1 MEVRSDYLGGINM
14 EKKSLLDYQEFDEK
28 RFTKKNIYT
37 KADSVAF
44 VLNFFPGQEMPAHKH
59 PGMNLTALAI
69 QGNGVFTIDDQE
81 MTIMKD
87 ELIHCNGNLRIAFK
101 NTSTAKTSIYVVLNK
116 TNE

>member
-1 MEVRSDYLGGINM
+1 M

-69 QGNGVFTIDDQE
+69 QGNGEFTIDDQE

-87 ELIHCNGNLRIAFK
+87 ELIHCNGNLMIAFK
-101 NTSTAKTSIYVVLNK
+101 NTSTEKTSIYVILNK
-116 TNE
+116 ADE

>member
-1 MEVRSDYLGGINM
+1 M

-28 RFTKKNIYT
+28 RFTKKNIFT
-37 KADSVAF
+37 KTDSVAF

-87 ELIHCNGNLRIAFK
+87 EVIQCNGNKLIAFK
-101 NTSTAKTSIYVVLNK
+101 NTGTEKASIYVILNK
-116 TNE
+116 TEE

>member
-1 MEVRSDYLGGINM
+1 M

-59 PGMNLTALAI
+59 AGMNLTALAI
-69 QGNGVFTIDDQE
+69 QGNGMFTIDDQE